1 MKNSDQS
8 LPFTNSSKIMQFV
21 NELEWSEI
29 PADVKHIAA
38 RCTLDLCATLVAGS
52 VTELS
57 HAVRSVAVKSYGG
70 DESTLLLDGRKV
82 SAAGAAMANGMTI
95 DGMDIH
101 DGYRLAKG
109 HAGAAIFPAAL
120 AMGEVADWHGE
131 DYVIALVIGYE
142 IALRAG
148 LALHKTA
155 VDYHTS
161 GAWNALGAAAI
172 AARAF
177 RLDTNQTRHALGIA
191 EYHGPRSQMMRC
203 IDHPSML
210 KDGSGWGSMV
220 GVVASQLAA
229 EGFTGAPALTLEDE
243 QVHSIWK
250 DLGSR
255 WLMRDLYFKDFAC
268 CRWTQPAI
276 EGALKLRVDYQINPS
291 EIKAVTVHTFEEA
304 THLSVSRP
312 VNTEQA
318 QYSLP
323 FPLAAALISGCLDPQ
338 QVLPPSIFDEDILQL
353 ADNISIVRDDV
364 IQEHFPGKALAR
376 VEIELRDGRKY
387 QSEVHSARGDPMT
400 PLSDVDLVEKFNRL
414 AGDHLSAKRL
424 NLLQRTC
431 WNVENLE
438 RINELIA
445 LISSPPDKVQK
456 GE

>member
-1 MKNSDQS
+1 M
-8 LPFTNSSKIMQFV
+8 
-21 NELEWSEI
+21 
-29 PADVKHIAA
+29 
-38 RCTLDLCATLVAGS
+38 
-52 VTELS
+52 
-57 HAVRSVAVKSYGG
+57 KSYGG

-131 DYVIALVIGYE
+131 DFVLALVIGYE

-161 GAWNALGAAAI
+161 GAWNALGAAAV
-172 AARAF
+172 AARAL
-177 RLDTNQTRHALGIA
+177 RLDASQTRHALGIA

-210 KDGSGWGSMV
+210 KDGSGWGAMV

-243 QVHSIWK
+243 QVYSTWK
-250 DLGSR
+250 GLGSR
-255 WLMRDLYFKDFAC
+255 WLMRDLYFKDYAC
-268 CRWTQPAI
+268 CRWAQPAI

-304 THLSVSRP
+304 AHLSVSRP

-323 FPLAAALISGCLDPQ
+323 YPLAAALITGRLDPQ
-338 QVLPPSIFDEDILQL
+338 QVMPPSIFDEEILHL
-353 ADNISIVRDDV
+353 ADTIAIVRDDAL
-364 IQEHFPGKALAR
+364 QECFPDEALAR
-376 VEIELRDGRKY
+376 VIIELTNGRKY
-387 QSEVHSARGDPMT
+387 DSEIHSARGDPKN
-400 PLSDVDLVEKFNRL
+400 PLSDLDLIDKFNRL

-438 RINELIA
+438 SINELIT
-445 LISSPPDKVQK
+445 LLSSPLDKVQK